1 MAERDA
7 NASLIKVDD
16 FLARIDNEMIN
27 VSYFMTSAFISCRIV
42 LILY

>member
-27 VSYFMTSAFISCRIV
+27 VSYSLFNIP
-42 LILY
+42 IL